1 MPLKILQESNVEII
15 AKREMASQSY
25 SDQTSTQLFHK
36 GTIFYGETI
45 DIRLKLVQIHVIIRI
60 FKIR

>member
-36 GTIFYGETI
+36 GTIFMVKQLI
-45 DIRLKLVQIHVIIRI
+45 SD
-60 FKIR
+60 

>member
-1 MPLKILQESNVEII
+1 MPFKILQESNVEII

-25 SDQTSTQLFHK
+25 SDQTSTKLFHK

>member
-1 MPLKILQESNVEII
+1 MRENSLTHITLRQMPLKILQESNVEII

-36 GTIFYGETI
+36 GTIFMVKQLI
-45 DIRLKLVQIHVIIRI
+45 
-60 FKIR
+60 